1 MRLIKKLLIFLF
13 FFTTSCSSLI
23 IREEPTLIAEDSRL
37 VTNADIDYAYG
48 FAQDVFTND
57 QWERTLTSQH
67 DRVMVTW
74 IKSNSGNL
82 AYLDYRIYPEGYTQD
97 VLDWYYS
104 DESFETILYSGYD
117 DLFRLAECAKGSLQL
132 YEFSAS
138 YEGIPYLIYGWVD
151 TSNPK
156 RIADVSIIFT
166 AEEKEEME
174 RYAKEVFPSL
184 PNCE

>member
-1 MRLIKKLLIFLF
+1 MSTLFILLTGCTPSIV
-13 FFTTSCSSLI
+13 
-23 IREEPTLIAEDSRL
+23 REEPTAIAEDRSL
-37 VTNADIDYAYG
+37 VTNEDIEYAYG
-48 FAQDVFTND
+48 FAEDVFTSD

-74 IKSNSGNL
+74 VRSNSGNL
-82 AYLDYRIYPEGYTQD
+82 VYLDYRIYPEGYAQD

-104 DESFETILYSGYD
+104 DENFETALYSSYD
-117 DLFRLAECAKGSLQL
+117 DLSRLAECVKGSLQL
-132 YEFSAS
+132 YEFSAG
-138 YEGIPYLIYGWVD
+138 YMDTPYFIYDWVD

-156 RIADVSIIFT
+156 RIADVSLIFIT
-166 AEEKEEME
+166 EEKADLE